1 MFKLIEGLPRDVLA
15 IEASG
20 QVTYQDYRD
29 TLIPKAEAMMTNG
42 PIRMLYS
49 SARISPG
56 LSLEGCGV
64 TACSGC
70 DIGMTSATSPW

>member
-1 MFKLIEGLPRDVLA
+1 MFKLIEGLPPDVLA

-20 QVTYQDYRD
+20 QITFQDYRD
-29 TLIPKAEAMMTNG
+29 TLTPKAE
-42 PIRMLYS
+42 
-49 SARISPG
+49 ARISPG